1 MKAGPSILIV
11 DDEEQNRALL
21 RAMLGANHRVVEAG
35 DGPEA
40 LKLLGTERIDLV
52 LLDVMMPGMTGYEVC
67 KRMKERP
74 GEPFMPVLLVTALS
88 EQEQK
93 NLGLQAGADDFLT
106 KPVDR
111 RELLLRVRSFLRLR
125 SQDALIRLQ
134 LKQLA
139 ELQNTKDEMLS
150 LMVHDMRSPLAGIIA
165 HLNLVLEDLPEGR
178 LREDVQA
185 ALRGADSMLGSLE
198 EALQIRLLEAGHLPI
213 ARSPVNLKALIAD
226 AAATLEPTARRKRID
241 LSTAVDGNPVA
252 SIDGKLVRRAI
263 ENLLGNA
270 LKYTPSGK
278 DVSVAMRNHEGTV
291 EIEVSDRGPGIPG
304 DLKQGM
310 FQKYGSVEA
319 KKGGPRKGFGL
330 GLYMVKLVADG
341 HQGMAEVLDRDGG
354 GAVFRVRLKEA
365 INGEEPTGTAS
376 NRGLQTRSGH

>member
-1 MKAGPSILIV
+1 MQFAPAILIV

-21 RAMLGANHRVVEAG
+21 RAMLGGQYRVQEAAN
-35 DGPEA
+35 GPDA
-40 LKLLGTERIDLV
+40 LKLVASEHFDLV

-67 KRMKERP
+67 KKMKERLA
-74 GEPFMPVLLVTALS
+74 EPFLPVLLVTALS

-111 RELLLRVRSFLRLR
+111 RELLLRVRAFLRLR

-139 ELQNTKDEMLS
+139 DLQHTKDEMLS
-150 LMVHDMRSPLAGIIA
+150 LMVHDMRSPLAGIMA
-165 HLNLVLEDLPEGR
+165 HLNLALEELPAGR
-178 LREDVQA
+178 LREDVEA
-185 ALRGADSMLGSLE
+185 ALRSADSMFGSLE
-198 EALQIRLLEAGHLPI
+198 EALQIRLLEEGHFPI
-213 ARSPVNLKALIAD
+213 ARAPVDLAQLVRD
-226 AAATLEPTARRKRID
+226 ATATLEATARRKRIE
-241 LSTAVDGNPVA
+241 LSTAVEGAAVA
-252 SIDGKLVRRAI
+252 SVDGKLVRRAI

-278 DVSVAMRNHEGTV
+278 DVGIVIRHREGLVEFEVA
-291 EIEVSDRGPGIPG
+291 DRGPGIPA
-304 DLKQGM
+304 DLKDAM

-341 HQGMAEVLDRDGG
+341 HGGAAEVLDREGG

-365 INGEEPTGTAS
+365 VNGEPHAGPPARAPGG
-376 NRGLQTRSGH
+376 N